1 MVKIMITVK
10 QILNILEDGGTV
22 GNVSSWNYVYKDDI
36 VDKINNVPGFAE
48 RVLLK
53 LLETDYSYFIVAQ
66 FNPLFN
72 RVVSIVKSG
81 KKLDKTTLDQLKST
95 LINDYIFILVEIVNF
110 YGVV

>member
-1 MVKIMITVK
+1 MITAK
-10 QILNILEDGGTV
+10 QIINFCEDGGTV
-22 GNVSSWNYVYKDDI
+22 GNVSNWNYVYKDDI
-36 VDKINNVPGFAE
+36 IDRINNVSGFAE

-72 RVVSIVKSG
+72 KVVSIVKSG
-81 KKLDKTTLDQLKST
+81 KKLDKATLDQLKSI
-95 LINDYIFILVEIVNF
+95 LINDYIFILIEIVNF